1 MVISETGVFA
11 GLIFIE
17 KCVILTTICC
27 NRGKGGVR
35 LRYRSEDG
43 VFLLSVREVCDM
55 ALVGGDLD
63 LRMGHRSLSRLEQG
77 KDVHKRLQEALKEG
91 DLAEVAVSSRFE
103 YHGRIYEVRGRAD
116 AILAGDP
123 PAVEEI
129 KSVVGK
135 GFSEPNAYHTAQANL
150 TAWLF
155 LRERELDSIRVRR
168 TLYRLDDGKTKTS
181 ETRFTE
187 SELEE
192 FCFGLLSR
200 IEYRVAI
207 CEERQTI
214 LLPSVGTGRFPY
226 ETVREAQDI
235 MLRECYRDIKQGKRL
250 FIQAPTGVG
259 KTVSALYPAVRVL
272 GEGHFD
278 RIFYL
283 TAKTATAREAYRA
296 AADIFRAGSH
306 LRTIVLTSREQLC
319 PNAAAKADP
328 AGVSRHC
335 NPKDCPLARGFYD
348 RCAAAVCDLI
358 AKQSGFPRT
367 TIAKIAE
374 QYGLCP
380 YEFQL
385 ELSEFCDII
394 ICDYNYVFDP
404 MVYLRR
410 YFESDARAEG
420 RFVFLIDEAH
430 NLGDRASAMYSAE
443 LSVESVETLCRALL
457 ADSPSER
464 DDLKPFVDLIGLLRG
479 MKSLC
484 RDTLTK
490 EEDGT
495 EQGYY
500 LNRSAFPHLDETV
513 HACRECAEKWL
524 RTHAGTGPETELIC
538 LISRL
543 RRFETVLQYFDAH
556 FLTFVTVRGGDLSV
570 RLICLDPSEILS
582 EKLSLAKSCVLF
594 SATLTPLDYFADILG
609 GGKGAVKV
617 ALPSPYDSENLCV
630 AAVSVSTRFEEREKS
645 VKRLAAIIAA
655 TVSAK
660 AGNYIVYFPSYD
672 YMEKVQKAFS
682 EKYAKV
688 PTVVQTKGMSAEQR
702 EAFLDAFRDDGRLRV
717 GFCVLGGSFSEG
729 VDLPGGR
736 LIGAIVVGVGL
747 PGLSDERN
755 ILRDYYESTRESG
768 YDYAY
773 TYPGMNRVLQ
783 AAGRVIRSETDR
795 GVIVL
800 ADDRWKEPRYKE
812 LIPEHWN
819 GIRYATNA
827 IELANIAAD
836 FWRKN

>member
-1 MVISETGVFA
+1 MQ
-11 GLIFIE
+11 
-17 KCVILTTICC
+17 
-27 NRGKGGVR
+27 
-35 LRYRSEDG
+35 YRSEDG
-43 VFLLSVREVCDM
+43 VFLLSVREICDL
-55 ALVGGDLD
+55 ALVSGDLD
-63 LRMGHRSLSRLEQG
+63 LRAGHRSPSRAEQG
-77 KDVHKRLQEALKEG
+77 KDAHKRLQETLGEG
-91 DLAEVAVSSRFE
+91 DRAEVSVSSRIE
-103 YHGRIYEVRGRAD
+103 YHGRVYEIHGRAD
-116 AILAGDP
+116 AILCGEP
-123 PAVEEI
+123 PTVEEI
-129 KSVVGK
+129 KSVTGR
-135 GFSEPNAYHTAQANL
+135 GFSEPNAYHKAQANL

-155 LRERELDSIRVRR
+155 LRQRNLSSVRVRY
-168 TLYRLDDGKTKTS
+168 TLFCLDDEKTKT
-181 ETRFTE
+181 FE
-187 SELEE
+187 SVFAGKELEN
-192 FCFGLLSR
+192 FCFSLLSR
-200 IEYRVAI
+200 IEYRAAI
-207 CEERQTI
+207 CEERERV

-226 ETVREAQDI
+226 GTVREAQDI
-235 MLRECYRDIKQGKRL
+235 MLRECYRDVRQRKRL

-259 KTVSALYPAVRVL
+259 KTVSALYPAVRAL
-272 GEGHFD
+272 GEGKFD

-306 LRTIVLTSREQLC
+306 LRTIVLSSREQLC
-319 PNAAAKADP
+319 ANEAAKSDP
-328 AGVSRHC
+328 AGISRHC
-335 NPKDCPLARGFYD
+335 NPKDCPRARGFYD
-348 RCAAAVCDLI
+348 RCAAAVCDLL
-358 AKQSGFPRT
+358 AKQSGYPRAT
-367 TIAKIAE
+367 VAEVAE

-385 ELSEFCDII
+385 ELSEYCDVI

-410 YFESDARAEG
+410 YFEPDAPMEG

-430 NLGDRASAMYSAE
+430 NLGDRTCAMYSAE
-443 LSVESVETLCRALL
+443 LSVQPVERLFGTLL
-457 ADSPSER
+457 AAHPSAR
-464 DDLKPFVDLIGLLRG
+464 DELAPFAGLIGLLRG

-484 RDTLTK
+484 RDTLAKT
-490 EEDGT
+490 EDGT

-500 LNRSAFPHLDETV
+500 FNRSALPHLDEAV
-513 HACRECAEKWL
+513 SACRECAEAWL
-524 RTHAGTGPETELIC
+524 RTHAGEDAETELIC
-538 LISRL
+538 LISAL
-543 RRFETVLQYFDAH
+543 RRFETVLKFFDSR
-556 FLTFVTVRGGDLSV
+556 FLTFVTVRNGDVAV

-582 EKLSLAKSCVLF
+582 ERLSLAKSAVLF

-609 GGKGAVKV
+609 GGKEAVKV
-617 ALPSPYDSENLCV
+617 ALPSPFDPANFCV
-630 AAVSVSTRFEEREKS
+630 AAVPVNTRYEDRDGS
-645 VKRLAAIIAA
+645 VKRIASIIAA
-655 TVSAK
+655 TVCAK

-702 EAFLDAFRDDGRLRV
+702 ESFLDAFRDDGKLRV

-736 LIGAIVVGVGL
+736 LIGAVVVGVGL

-755 ILRDYYESTRESG
+755 LLRDYYEATRESG

-800 ADDRWKEPRYKE
+800 ADDRWREPRYQM

-819 GIRYATNA
+819 HIRYATNVT
-827 IELANIAAD
+827 ELANIAAD
-836 FWRKN
+836 FWENSEK